1 MAKEVKDIEA
11 GITNSEIKLAA
22 SKSEAKSKSED
33 AVPNCNCACET
44 KARPANWQML
54 DDKATEVKLG
64 ILTKLQEGLEG
75 RANMEYLLQLSS
87 VYNNIR

>member
-11 GITNSEIKLAA
+11 GINNSEVKLAA
-22 SKSEAKSKSED
+22 SKSEAKCKSED
-33 AVPNCNCACET
+33 VVSNCDCACEP

-54 DDKATEVKLG
+54 DDKATEVKLS

-75 RANMEYLLQLSS
+75 RANMEYLFQLSS

>member
-1 MAKEVKDIEA
+1 MAKEIKDVA
-11 GITNSEIKLAA
+11 LGITSSEVKLAA

-33 AVPNCNCACET
+33 VVLDCECACEA
-44 KARPANWQML
+44 KAQPANWQTL
-54 DDKATEVKLG
+54 DDKAIEVKLG
-64 ILTKLQEGLEG
+64 ILAKLQEGLEG